1 MSYPVNVQNLNFID
15 SIKSGFKKAE
25 PTLKTVG
32 KVAVKA
38 GQACLAVGCEDLL
51 AAALLQNLS
60 QQPLYTPTVMYLI

>member
-1 MSYPVNVQNLNFID
+1 MATQMQNLNFF
-15 SIKSGFKKAE
+15 KSVAKDFKKAE